1 MAGWTAIAKTR
12 KTNRVRPN
20 MRAQKLF
27 TDRPPEY
34 GLQVSNRRWLPVSD
48 THHISP
54 ECDLRTGCEAFSQR
68 NVLRNNQQ
76 FMELCPVDRQTGSNP
91 ITGKARPG
99 EASGWFT

>member
-34 GLQVSNRRWLPVSD
+34 GLRVLNRRWLQSVI
-48 THHISP
+48 HITSHRNAI
-54 ECDLRTGCEAFSQR
+54 CCTGCEAFSQR
-68 NVLRNNQQ
+68 NVVRNNQQ